1 MDMVHL
7 PSFLQSH
14 VVVGRN
20 CVNHL
25 PIDLVMPG
33 QCQTLFDDCPGVF
46 GSVGTVEMFVTG
58 EDRLFDVGL
67 QLFIHVFRK
76 KSPFHGRGK
85 GLWL

>member
-1 MDMVHL
+1 MAKIEKIGNIQIVDNKEDKFFYFPMI
-7 PSFLQSH
+7 SMA
-14 VVVGRN
+14 
-20 CVNHL
+20 C
-25 PIDLVMPG
+25 
-33 QCQTLFDDCPGVF
+33 T